1 MELVLTADPTRTTG
15 TRPSRRLRR
24 EGQIPAVVYG
34 LGSDPIPVSVVWR
47 DLRQCLK
54 TEAGTNVVINLDIEG
69 TRHLSL
75 VKDIQRHKVRRD
87 VREGRPG
94 TRLELATTVV
104 DVSTCKPIRGAAVD
118 IWHCDAGGVYSGFA
132 QEGTEGETFMRG
144 IQRTDR
150 KGVAR
155 FTTIY
160 PGWYSGRTVHIH
172 VQVSAGG
179 NVLHMGQL
187 FFPERLTDAVF
198 RRAPYNRRPNR
209 DTRNAADSIF
219 RNGGARSMLKLTRQG
234 SGYIGRITM
243 GISRS

>member
-1 MELVLTADPTRTTG
+1 MTDDDPRDEPALTRRDSLLGLGGIAAAALGAGGVLGAIDGDAQAAGSGPAAVVSGLVTCVLTPELT
-15 TRPSRRLRR
+15 
-24 EGQIPAVVYG
+24 
-34 LGSDPIPVSVVWR
+34 
-47 DLRQCLK
+47 
-54 TEAGTNVVINLDIEG
+54 AGPFILDG
-69 TRHLSL
+69 
-75 VKDIQRHKVRRD
+75 DKVRRD
-87 VREGRPG
+87 IREGRPG
-94 TRLELATTVV
+94 ARLELATTVV

-118 IWHCDAGGVYSGFA
+118 IWHCDAGGAYSGFA

-155 FTTIY
+155 FTTVY

-179 NVLHMGQL
+179 SVLHTGQL
-187 FFPERLTDAVF
+187 FFPERLTDAVY
-198 RRAPYNRRPNR
+198 RRAPYSRRPNR

-219 RNGGARSMLKLTRQG
+219 RNGGARSMLRVARQG
-234 SGYIGRITM
+234 GGYVGRITM

>member
-1 MELVLTADPTRTTG
+1 
-15 TRPSRRLRR
+15 
-24 EGQIPAVVYG
+24 
-34 LGSDPIPVSVVWR
+34 
-47 DLRQCLK
+47 
-54 TEAGTNVVINLDIEG
+54 
-69 TRHLSL
+69 
-75 VKDIQRHKVRRD
+75 
-87 VREGRPG
+87 
-94 TRLELATTVV
+94 
-104 DVSTCKPIRGAAVD
+104 
-118 IWHCDAGGVYSGFA
+118 
-132 QEGTEGETFMRG
+132 MRG

-179 NVLHMGQL
+179 NVLHTGQL

-234 SGYIGRITM
+234 SGYVGRITM

>member
-1 MELVLTADPTRTTG
+1 MTDDDPRDERALTRRESLLGLGGIAAAALGAGGALGALDGDAQAAGSGPAAVVSGLVTCVLTPELT
-15 TRPSRRLRR
+15 
-24 EGQIPAVVYG
+24 
-34 LGSDPIPVSVVWR
+34 
-47 DLRQCLK
+47 
-54 TEAGTNVVINLDIEG
+54 AGPFILDG
-69 TRHLSL
+69 
-75 VKDIQRHKVRRD
+75 DKVRRD
-87 VREGRPG
+87 IREGRPG
-94 TRLELATTVV
+94 ARLELATTVV

-118 IWHCDAGGVYSGFA
+118 VWHCDAGGAYSGFA

-155 FTTIY
+155 FTTVY

-172 VQVSAGG
+172 VQVSTGG
-179 NVLHMGQL
+179 NVLHTGQL

-219 RNGGARSMLKLTRQG
+219 RNGGARSMLRLARQG
-234 SGYIGRITM
+234 SGYVGRITM

>member
-1 MELVLTADPTRTTG
+1 MTDDDPRDERALTRRESLLGLGGVAAAALGAGGALGALDGDAQAAGSGPAAVVSGLVTCVLTPELT
-15 TRPSRRLRR
+15 
-24 EGQIPAVVYG
+24 
-34 LGSDPIPVSVVWR
+34 
-47 DLRQCLK
+47 
-54 TEAGTNVVINLDIEG
+54 AGPFILDG
-69 TRHLSL
+69 
-75 VKDIQRHKVRRD
+75 DKVRRD
-87 VREGRPG
+87 IREGRPG
-94 TRLELATTVV
+94 ARLELATTVV

-118 IWHCDAGGVYSGFA
+118 VWHCDAGGAYSGFA

-155 FTTIY
+155 FTTVY

-172 VQVSAGG
+172 VQVSTGG
-179 NVLHMGQL
+179 NVLHTGQL

-219 RNGGARSMLKLTRQG
+219 RNGGARSMLRLARQG
-234 SGYIGRITM
+234 SGYVGRITM